1 MKVALSK
8 YLGRRLTS
16 KTGITLGI
24 AWMGESNL
32 PHPTPANIKD
42 SMKLIFEGNPEQIR
56 EEMLQFLQ
64 VPTKQIIK
72 KTGTYEDSW
81 NSMTPTSK
89 KLLGFLAEKDDW
101 ISQEQLKSITSSNH
115 NIMGAMIA
123 NTSRAAGK
131 YSLPTPI
138 QKQLVLPSRT
148 KRIYRLNP
156 TWSEFLLSVVRPQLT
171 PRR

>member
-1 MKVALSK
+1 
-8 YLGRRLTS
+8 
-16 KTGITLGI
+16 
-24 AWMGESNL
+24 
-32 PHPTPANIKD
+32 
-42 SMKLIFEGNPEQIR
+42 MKLIFEGNPEQIR

-89 KLLGFLAEKDDW
+89 KLLGFLAEKNAW
-101 ISQEQLKSITSSNH
+101 QSQEQLASITSSNH
-115 NIMGAMIA
+115 HSMGAMIA

-131 YSLPTPI
+131 YSLPIPI
-138 QKQLVLPSRT
+138 LKQKVIRPQQPS
-148 KRIYRLNP
+148 YGLHP
-156 TWSEFLLSVVRPQLT
+156 TWYEFLLTVVRPQLT